1 MALDL
6 DDNGKDG
13 ESPEVDPDF
22 LGDDEEDEENPPKP
36 DQPKAAEEDE
46 RPPHEEHEEPEAPV
60 NERELSG
67 LSRLNGGTFGFEPTE
82 PEQADYDKPNTA
94 MILVAQ
100 AYCDRVEDAP
110 VEELEGI
117 IQEIIEHRDRTEN
130 PEVRQLYQSA
140 IDRAASRIRRSLPPP
155 AAPAPVLPLPN
166 AARAGGRSRDD
177 DPTIPRLRVVSPPP
191 PPEMKA
197 ASQPPY
203 RTDSPAQEIPP
214 PPLVPSPVRQVP
226 PPAGGDFTP
235 VAEDVDFTPVAD
247 DGDFTPV
254 ADDGDFTPVADD
266 GDFTPVL
273 PLAPTVE
280 ADDPVPNGLPDIRAT
295 LKALRSNST
304 PETRAMAWFAFLVSP
319 EQLRLILRGEGENLL
334 VGVPLSSARAFLDFL
349 ETFRDMTGTKTTYG
363 HSVVQGHILAIEK
376 RERARRLEE
385 EEKEKER
392 EKEEE
397 AKQERIRELERELER
412 ARGYG
417 QTLPGGVLPATPI
430 LPNGTAPQAKEP
442 QPAYLWGDRLRQSL
456 SEREGIAVGVVLTI
470 LVIMLLI
477 LALRSI

>member
-6 DDNGKDG
+6 DDNGKHG
-13 ESPEVDPDF
+13 EESPEVDPDF

-46 RPPHEEHEEPEAPV
+46 RPPGHEEPEAPV

-67 LSRLNGGTFGFEPTE
+67 LSRLNGGTFGFEQME
-82 PEQADYDKPNTA
+82 PEQADYEKPNTA

-177 DPTIPRLRVVSPPP
+177 DSTIPRLRVVSPPP

-235 VAEDVDFTPVAD
+235 VAE
-247 DGDFTPV
+247 
-254 ADDGDFTPVADD
+254 D

-363 HSVVQGHILAIEK
+363 HSVVQGHILAIEG

-385 EEKEKER
+385 EEKEKKR
-392 EKEEE
+392 EKEKE

-470 LVIMLLI
+470 LVVILLI